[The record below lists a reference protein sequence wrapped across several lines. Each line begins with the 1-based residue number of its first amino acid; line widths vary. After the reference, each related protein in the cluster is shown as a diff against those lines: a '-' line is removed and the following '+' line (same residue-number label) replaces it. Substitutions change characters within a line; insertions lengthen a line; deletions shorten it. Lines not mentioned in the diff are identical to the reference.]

1 MRNEKQIL
9 NSQLSI
15 LNLIMEEITL
25 NNGGSLYLSEC
36 SVGGTEVK
44 DKNTE
49 DGWYH
54 YGKQVE
60 FNL

>member
-25 NNGGSLYLSEC
+25 NNGGRDSKAIRCNSCLWWI
-36 SVGGTEVK
+36 
-44 DKNTE
+44 
-49 DGWYH
+49 GWQICL
-54 YGKQVE
+54 KR
-60 FNL
+60 N